1 MVMNAKN
8 SYITDKKK
16 LGKKAT
22 FAIQCRLQRGNSLLV
37 SWIPE
42 EFAVKGKTL
51 NLFDRRTKE
60 WENGWIVLDTGT
72 RQAYDFLVNSSQDW
86 RAWREVTDI

>member
-1 MVMNAKN
+1 MTIRPSK
-8 SYITDKKK
+8 YITDKKK

-42 EFAVKGKTL
+42 DYAKKGKIL
-51 NLFDRRTKE
+51 NLFDRRTKQ
-60 WENGWIVLDTGT
+60 WEDGWIVLDIGSK
-72 RQAYDFLVNSSQDW
+72 QAYDFLIDSSQDW
-86 RAWREVTDI
+86 KAWREVTDI

>member
-1 MVMNAKN
+1 MTNHNRTK
-8 SYITDKKK
+8 YITDKPK

-37 SWIPE
+37 SFIPE
-42 EFAVKGKTL
+42 DFAVKGKVV
-51 NLFDRRTKE
+51 NLFDRRTKK

-72 RQAYDFLVNSSQDW
+72 RKPYDFLIGAEQDYK
-86 RAWREVTDI
+86 AWREVTDI